1 MPVPDNIGRYRVL
14 RRIGSGAFAT
24 VWLGADD
31 ALDASV
37 AIKVLADNWTYHS
50 DLRARFEEEGRI
62 MRRADSPLLVRVL
75 DVGELPDGRPYL
87 VMPFAAGG
95 TLADRLAGGPLPVE
109 EALLVAA
116 DIADAVAELHA
127 AGVLHRDLKPSNVL
141 FQPAPGRD
149 RVLVADLG
157 LAKALAT
164 ASGFTIAAGTPGYAA
179 PEQARLGGGLD
190 VRADVYG
197 VGATLFHMLTGR
209 PPAAGE
215 RIAGRSPVNA
225 IVRRALH
232 PDPRKRFA
240 SAAELS
246 AELRSAAD
254 SIGRGARRHKVL
266 RTATLVAAAAA
277 VLAVSANSAAAGGPP
292 PGWVRVRDAGGVLSI
307 AVPPAWAGQL
317 RDAGWDPAVL
327 GLPGGH
333 APGLVVTTDVVAWAD
348 PASALPGVFAGAFTT
363 GGPAPTL
370 PEHAAPCVEQPART
384 VAVAG
389 GQARVRRWTS
399 CSGRVSYSEVLLSV
413 PGFGVYVQVKQVGAA
428 DRTGEILAGLRLS
441 AYS

>member
-1 MPVPDNIGRYRVL
+1 ML

-209 PPAAGE
+209 PPTAGE
-215 RIAGRSPVNA
+215 RIAGKSPVND

-246 AELRSAAD
+246 AELRSAVD
-254 SIGRGARRHKVL
+254 SIGRTTRRHKVW
-266 RTATLVAAAAA
+266 RSVTLVAAVAA
-277 VLAVSANSAAAGGPP
+277 VLAGSAGSAAAGGPP
-292 PGWVRVRDAGGVLSI
+292 PGWVRVHDADGVLSI

-327 GLPGGH
+327 GLRGGR

-348 PASALPGVFAGAFTT
+348 PASAPPGVFAGAFTT

-370 PEHAAPCVEQPART
+370 PEHAAPCVRQPDRT

-389 GQARVRRWTS
+389 AQAQVRRWTS
-399 CSGRVSYSEVLLSV
+399 CAGPVSYSEVLLSAR
-413 PGFGVYVQVKQVGAA
+413 GYGVYVQVRQVGTA
-428 DRTGEILAGLRLS
+428 DRTDEILAGLRLS